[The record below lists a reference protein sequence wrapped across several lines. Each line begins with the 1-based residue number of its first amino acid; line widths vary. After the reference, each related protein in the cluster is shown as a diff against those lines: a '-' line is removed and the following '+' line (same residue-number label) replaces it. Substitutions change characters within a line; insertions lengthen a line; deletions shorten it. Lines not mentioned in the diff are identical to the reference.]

1 MRRSA
6 YPLAAA
12 VRALFQSSE
21 FLCFVDLAMMG
32 WTGMRSS
39 YRHLQIYTAIAV
51 SASLLLCATLC
62 ACTTNEPKPEPQAA
76 AAPPPPPPPSPPPV
90 NLSGRWNLAAKGAGS
105 CVMTF
110 ADTPGAVEGTIAPA
124 GGCPGNFFTSR
135 KWTFEHDALIIRDHK
150 GEPLGQLAFGNGR
163 FEGRATGGATVS
175 LTR

>member
-12 VRALFQSSE
+12 VRALFQGSE
-21 FLCFVDLAMMG
+21 FLCFVDVAMMG

-39 YRHLQIYTAIAV
+39 YRRLQTYMAIAA

-90 NLSGRWNLAAKGAGS
+90 DLTGRWNLAAKGAGS
-105 CVMTF
+105 CVMNF
-110 ADTPGAVEGTIAPA
+110 ADTPGATEGTIAPA